1 MKMQSRPSERG
12 GARLK
17 LLLVVACLAVV
28 GYTGYQF
35 VPVFYQDYQ
44 LKDLMQHYVDTAVAT
59 GKPADW
65 IKDQLIKSSADY
77 GIPQNAVITPF
88 QENEKMQVRVQFPQ
102 PIEFPGFTINYD
114 FDYTAKSAAFLT
126 IK

>member
-1 MKMQSRPSERG
+1 MKMHSGSAERG

-17 LLLVVACLAVV
+17 FVIVMAIIAAV
-28 GYTGYQF
+28 GYAGYQF
-35 VPVFYQDYQ
+35 IPVAYQNYQ

-59 GKPADW
+59 GKSGEW
-65 IKDQLIKSSADY
+65 IKDQLIKSSAEY
-77 GIPQNAVITPF
+77 GIPPDAIITPE
-88 QENEKMQVRVQFPQ
+88 QENEKMQVRVQFTQ
-102 PIEFPGFTINYD
+102 PIEFPGYTYNHE

>member
-1 MKMQSRPSERG
+1 MNMQSRSSERG

-17 LLLVVACLAVV
+17 FVVVAAIIAAV
-28 GYTGYQF
+28 GYAGYQF
-35 VPVFYQDYQ
+35 IPVAYQGYQ

-59 GKPADW
+59 GKSPDW
-65 IKDQLIKSSADY
+65 VREQLVKSSVDY
-77 GIPQNAVITPF
+77 GIPQNAIITPEL
-88 QENEKMQVRVQFPQ
+88 ENERMQVRVQFPR

>member
-1 MKMQSRPSERG
+1 MHSRSSEMG

-17 LLLVVACLAVV
+17 FVLVIAIFALV
-28 GYTGYQF
+28 GYAGYQF
-35 VPVFYQDYQ
+35 IPVAYQNYQ

-65 IKDQLIKSSADY
+65 IKEQLIKSSGEY
-77 GIPQNAVITPF
+77 GIPQNAVITPQ
-88 QENEKMQVRVQFPQ
+88 QESERMQVRVQFPQ
-102 PIEFPGFTINYD
+102 PIEFPGFTIDYE

>member
-1 MKMQSRPSERG
+1 MKTQSRSSEMG

-17 LLLVVACLAVV
+17 LVIVIAIFAAV
-28 GYTGYQF
+28 GYAGYQF
-35 VPVFYQDYQ
+35 IPVAYQNYQ

-65 IKDQLIKSSADY
+65 IKDQLIKSAAEY
-77 GIPQNAVITPF
+77 NIPANAVITPE
-88 QENEKMQVRVQFPQ
+88 QESEKMQVRVQFPQ
-102 PIEFPGFTINYD
+102 PIEFLFFTVNYD